1 MKYISTVEVINAAE
15 FDPKPLGFWA
25 GFPLL
30 ASAVAPMLAVT
41 LDPKG
46 IDFGLSLH
54 RSLLHELVDGVDL
67 TKYATFFTSPDLLE
81 LSLNTLPYVSVAL
94 AKS

>member
-1 MKYISTVEVINAAE
+1 MKYISTVEVIDAAE
-15 FDPKPLGFWA
+15 FDPKPLGFRP
-25 GFPLL
+25 GFPRL
-30 ASAVAPMLAVT
+30 ATAVATMLAVT

-46 IDFGLSLH
+46 VDLGLILH

-67 TKYATFFTSPDLLE
+67 TKYATFITSPDLLE
-81 LSLNTLPYVSVAL
+81 LSLNTLPYFNAAL